1 MRTVDATEAQARLD
15 EILED
20 AQRQPI
26 LIRRQDQAIAVVIS
40 IREYERL
47 RALNVQAFL
56 ALRKDVAQEA
66 ASSGLTEETLAD
78 LMGTESGSR

>member
-1 MRTVDATEAQARLD
+1 MRTVDATEAQAGPD

-26 LIRRQDQAIAVVIS
+26 LIRRQDQAIAVVVS
-40 IREYERL
+40 IMEYGRL
-47 RALNVQAFL
+47 RALNIQAFL
-56 ALRKDVAQEA
+56 ALRKEVPQEA

-78 LMGTESGSR
+78 LTGSESGSR

>member
-1 MRTVDATEAQARLD
+1 M
-15 EILED
+15 
-20 AQRQPI
+20 
-26 LIRRQDQAIAVVIS
+26 
-40 IREYERL
+40 EYERL

-56 ALRKDVAQEA
+56 ALRKEVAQEA